1 MAKKM
6 ISLTFSD
13 ELIREPVIYR
23 IGHEFQV
30 VTSIFQAAVTE
41 HEGWVLL
48 ELEGEDE
55 EIGRA
60 VEFLQTMNVK
70 VEERN

>member
-13 ELIREPVIYR
+13 ELIQEPVIYR
-23 IGHEFQV
+23 IGHEFKV

-41 HEGWVLL
+41 QEGWVLL
-48 ELEGEDE
+48 ELEGEE
-55 EIGRA
+55 KEIERA
-60 VEFLQTMNVK
+60 VSFLRTMHVN

>member
-1 MAKKM
+1 MTKKM

-13 ELIREPVIYR
+13 ELIQEPIIYR
-23 IGHEFQV
+23 IGREFQV

-41 HEGWVLL
+41 QEGWVLL
-48 ELEGEDE
+48 ELEGEE
-55 EIGRA
+55 KEIGRA
-60 VEFLQTMNVK
+60 VDFLQTMHVK